1 PPQTVVL
8 LALLVEDPAVPPAGE
23 GTFGHPVVRGPGDA
37 ALAQFGV
44 LEEAADG
51 VVAQDGQTVVG
62 AGVPAAFAG
71 LVHGG
76 RGDREV
82 RVGDVEVGSH
92 VEGGARHWHS
102 PTLVAVGGGPNTLNL
117 EFDCQ
122 GFAQNPLPA
131 LLPAARTGVGRRAAE
146 PARRRRPPPWSG
158 RGPAVSPG
166 AGRYVRA
173 ARARDQPLSRP
184 TSPTATNSP
193 TPARGV
199 SGNREPTSQRG
210 VFAAMT
216 RRSGPTSTA
225 SWVVSRSAASRHG
238 SKPCICRSA
247 PATPRNTS
255 SITGRANVNT
265 YRSAPK

>member
-1 PPQTVVL
+1 EAGREGGVHQPPQTVVL

-44 LEEAADG
+44 LEEAADV

-131 LLPAARTGVGRRAAE
+131 LLPPHARASAAGPRNRHDDAGPRPGRGGGLRFSRVPGATCGRRG
-146 PARRRRPPPWSG
+146 PGTSRCRDRPRPRPRTRPP
-158 RGPAVSPG
+158 RPG
-166 AGRYVRA
+166 A
-173 ARARDQPLSRP
+173 S
-184 TSPTATNSP
+184 
-193 TPARGV
+193 
-199 SGNREPTSQRG
+199 
-210 VFAAMT
+210 
-216 RRSGPTSTA
+216 
-225 SWVVSRSAASRHG
+225 
-238 SKPCICRSA
+238 
-247 PATPRNTS
+247 PATGNPPASGACSR
-255 SITGRANVNT
+255 R
-265 YRSAPK
+265 